1 MSIIDTSFL
10 CSFSLNFL
18 NSQFYTLVCVKP
30 AFCLNLT
37 KPVFIEYIYKLH
49 LFLTIF
55 LIKLRVKQN
64 FLFLRKWY
72 LSIIDTSFLRS
83 FILNFLNS
91 QFTHSSVFGTSL
103 LFKFDQTCSYWIY
116 IQATLIFSNLSN
128 KVKSET
134 KFSIFKKMASEYYW
148 Y

>member
-1 MSIIDTSFL
+1 MYRTVRKGSSLQHGDHQGTRSNRAPFDTSFL

-72 LSIIDTSFLRS
+72 LSIIDTSFLCS
-83 FILNFLNS
+83 FSLDFLNS
-91 QFTHSSVFGTSL
+91 
-103 LFKFDQTCSYWIY
+103 LFYKLACVPNQPF
-116 IQATLIFSNLSN
+116 
-128 KVKSET
+128 V
-134 KFSIFKKMASEYYW
+134 
-148 Y
+148 